1 MGKLD
6 WEVDRVIHEIM
17 IIVYRVIV
25 LFILGCTIWNVLD
38 EENDT
43 QTQLIAVLLT
53 IPLLLRVLM
62 IK

>member
-1 MGKLD
+1 
-6 WEVDRVIHEIM
+6 
-17 IIVYRVIV
+17 VIV

-38 EENDT
+38 EESDT
-43 QTQLIAVLLT
+43 QTQVIAVLLT